1 MVVASLYGIGL
12 FIAFLAAFLLSRLQL
27 FREDAIQVYELPPY
41 RLPSF
46 KVLGKCAA
54 SECAAYLKK
63 ACSVVLMVMMVLWC
77 FSYFPNGERS
87 QSYLASAAREAA
99 VIFEPL
105 GFGDSWECVAS
116 LPGGIIAKES
126 IIGFLHQQPSAAARR
141 PQLQQDLPVLIEEA
155 LHSAK
160 AAFLLEEG
168 TVREPQTLTL
178 WQGRS
183 APLKAYSFLVFVLL
197 SIPCVMT
204 LTAIASLYGRKLAV
218 LCVVL
223 MSVIP
228 YVTAWLIYQGI
239 GLFIG

>member
-1 MVVASLYGIGL
+1 M
-12 FIAFLAAFLLSRLQL
+12 
-27 FREDAIQVYELPPY
+27 
-41 RLPSF
+41 
-46 KVLGKCAA
+46 
-54 SECAAYLKK
+54 
-63 ACSVVLMVMMVLWC
+63 
-77 FSYFPNGERS
+77 
-87 QSYLASAAREAA
+87 
-99 VIFEPL
+99 IFEPL

-197 SIPCVMT
+197 SIPCLMT

>member
-1 MVVASLYGIGL
+1 MRSASSIEEMRCEMISLVV
-12 FIAFLAAFLLSRLQL
+12 
-27 FREDAIQVYELPPY
+27 
-41 RLPSF
+41 
-46 KVLGKCAA
+46 
-54 SECAAYLKK
+54 
-63 ACSVVLMVMMVLWC
+63 
-77 FSYFPNGERS
+77 
-87 QSYLASAAREAA
+87 SA
-99 VIFEPL
+99 
-105 GFGDSWECVAS
+105 
-116 LPGGIIAKES
+116 
-126 IIGFLHQQPSAAARR
+126 
-141 PQLQQDLPVLIEEA
+141 VLIEEA